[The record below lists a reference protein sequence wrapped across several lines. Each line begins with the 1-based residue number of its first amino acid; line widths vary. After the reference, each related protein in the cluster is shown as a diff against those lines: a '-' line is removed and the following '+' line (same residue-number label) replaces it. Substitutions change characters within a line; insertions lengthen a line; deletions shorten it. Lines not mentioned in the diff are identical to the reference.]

1 MNTLNPSLPT
11 ESVWR
16 SCASMLRPALS
27 LFVLLSVLTGL
38 LYPLAIT
45 GIAQTFFPTQAN
57 GSLIERDGRPVG
69 SALIGQP
76 FSDPKYLW
84 GRPSATGPMPY
95 NALASGGSNLGPT
108 NPALVDAVKGRIEA
122 LRAAQPEQTG
132 PVPQDLITASAS
144 GLDPHISPEAA
155 AWQVER
161 IAYARSIPPEQV
173 RAIIAAH
180 TQAPDLGLFGEAR
193 VNVLQVNLD
202 LDAKR

>member
-16 SCASMLRPALS
+16 TSIYLLRPALS
-27 LFVLLSVLTGL
+27 LFVLLSLVTGV
-38 LYPLAIT
+38 LYPFTIT

-57 GSLIERDGRPVG
+57 GSLIERNGHYVG

-76 FSDPKYLW
+76 FSDAKYLW
-84 GRPSATGPMPY
+84 GRPSATGSKPY
-95 NALASGGSNLGPT
+95 DALASGGSNLGPT
-108 NPALVDAVKGRIEA
+108 NPALVDAVKARIDA

-132 PVPQDLITASAS
+132 PIPQDLVTASAS
-144 GLDPHISPEAA
+144 GLDPHVSPEAA
-155 AWQVER
+155 AWQVAR
-161 IAYARSIPPEQV
+161 IARTRGIAAERVQ
-173 RAIIAAH
+173 AIIAAH

-202 LDAKR
+202 LDSLR

>member
-1 MNTLNPSLPT
+1 MNPLNPTLPT

-16 SCASMLRPALS
+16 VSIGLLRPALS
-27 LFVLLSVLTGL
+27 LFILLSLVTGV
-38 LYPLAIT
+38 LYPFAIT
-45 GIAQTFFPTQAN
+45 GVAQTFFPHQAN
-57 GSLIERDGRPVG
+57 GSLIERDGHPVG

-108 NPALVDAVKGRIEA
+108 NPALIDAVRARLDA
-122 LRAAQPEQTG
+122 LRATKPEATG
-132 PVPQDLITASAS
+132 AIPQDLVTTSAS

-155 AWQVER
+155 VWQVER
-161 IAYARSIPPEQV
+161 IAQARGIAPERV
-173 RAIIAAH
+173 RAMIAAH
-180 TQAPDLGLFGEAR
+180 TEAPDLGLFGEAR

-202 LDAKR
+202 LDAQ